1 MTAVPPY
8 GGCSS
13 ALSRGLEQEGVSWRD
28 AASRCSDHARCRD
41 GKLTELRGA
50 IDDLVAAWK
59 GEASSGF
66 SKVMTRWDQDST
78 KLLTALHD
86 IADLLDKGANT
97 HQANEEQQSQMMNK
111 YGNSLNY
118 SS

>member
-1 MTAVPPY
+1 MH
-8 GGCSS
+8 
-13 ALSRGLEQEGVSWRD
+13 
-28 AASRCSDHARCRD
+28 AAAKDVRSTHDTVN